1 MGKALD
7 TFLEKIY
14 YSLSSPASYAGINRV
29 YEEARRK
36 YPKIKLK
43 DVYDF
48 MHKQRVYTMH
58 RPLRKKFPRLATRPS
73 GLHTD
78 WQADLAIFDQLAKY
92 NDGYK
97 YLLVCIDVLS
107 RKLYAVPAKSKSSED
122 MIDAFENIFKLSKG
136 TLPHK
141 LYTDR
146 GLEFEAKRMKEYF
159 KEKDIDKRVV
169 YSTDVHASMAER
181 ANRTIKE
188 RLYRYFSEQNTLRWK
203 DVIQKIVSGINASIN
218 RTTGVTPNS
227 VTFKNAGEVFNRL
240 YKDPKNIQNTK
251 TSSILEPG
259 QIVRITKEKGKF
271 EKGYLPNYTDELFR
285 IHIKYD
291 NRYPV
296 TYKLK
301 DFEGNLIEGIFY
313 REELVPTQEDT
324 THRIA
329 EILKTRTRQGIKQH
343 FVRWIGYNDNFN
355 SWVNDSDIVR
365 R

>member
-58 RPLRKKFPRLATRPS
+58 RPIRKKFPRLANRPS

-78 WQADLAIFDQLAKY
+78 WQADLAIFDQLTEH

-107 RKLYAVPAKSKSSED
+107 RKIFAVPAKSKRSED
-122 MIDAFENIFKLSKG
+122 MIDAFENIFKLSEG
-136 TLPHK
+136 ILPHK

-159 KEKDIDKRVV
+159 KKKDIDKRVV
-169 YSTDVHASMAER
+169 YSPDVHASMAER

-188 RLYRYFSEQNTLRWK
+188 RLYRYFSEQNTLCWK
-203 DVIQKIVSGINASIN
+203 DVIQKIIAGINESIN

-227 VTFKNAGEVFNRL
+227 VTFKNAGKLYNRL
-240 YKDPKNIQNTK
+240 YKGPKIPQNTK
-251 TSSILEPG
+251 SSSTLEPG

-285 IHIKYD
+285 VHIKND
-291 NRYPV
+291 NRSPI

-301 DFEGNLIEGIFY
+301 DFEGNLIKGIFY

-329 EILKTRTRQGIKQH
+329 EILKTRTRSGHKQH